1 MVSRT
6 KVLVS
11 RMVRKLN
18 LQAVSSLYAVQ
29 FSEIRCIFVFAF
41 AQQNSRASFSRMA
54 DHSYN
59 VAKSLGNLSK
69 FESPEM
75 VLNTTQWGL
84 FGFLFFVFAFSFLYN
99 ESVIIFKIT
108 YEASSF
114 RVSAI
119 QSSSCYVIL
128 ETKGSATTG
137 VCWWNILGF
146 GG

>member
-1 MVSRT
+1 M
-6 KVLVS
+6 
-11 RMVRKLN
+11 
-18 LQAVSSLYAVQ
+18 Q
-29 FSEIRCIFVFAF
+29 FSFPKLDV
-41 AQQNSRASFSRMA
+41 SFF
-54 DHSYN
+54 
-59 VAKSLGNLSK
+59 LLLLSK
-69 FESPEM
+69 THEPPFRGWLITATMLRNRSAISQKEAIESPEI

-84 FGFLFFVFAFSFLYN
+84 FGFLFFVFAFSLLYN

-128 ETKGSATTG
+128 ETKGSATTD